1 MLVPAPGRA
10 SLSDMTNTS
19 GSKKLGHRPLPLE
32 LYDEKLDYPLSQLP
46 ITSHYLLSTR
56 LSYPWIQ
63 MIARRH
69 KHDGEFLILMAE
81 VVFLLLLLLLLQSN

>member
-1 MLVPAPGRA
+1 MLVSVSGRA

-19 GSKKLGHRPLPLE
+19 GSKKLGHRPLE
-32 LYDEKLDYPLSQLP
+32 FYHEKLDYPLSQLP
-46 ITSHYLLSTR
+46 ITYHYLLSTR
-56 LSYPWIQ
+56 LTYSWIQ

-81 VVFLLLLLLLLQSN
+81 VVLLLLLLQSN